1 MGSLDKDRQGC
12 IVKDGWVSGFSILL
26 LVSPG

>member
-1 MGSLDKDRQGC
+1 MGSLDKDCQGW
-12 IVKDGWVSGFSILL
+12 IVKDGWVGGFSVLL